1 MATVTAFETH
11 RHFLGV
17 VRLDLE
23 LPDCIAG
30 ILEELHLCEGCARAR
45 RCSAVVWDNSAL
57 ARSSSTRP
65 RFCSRFA
72 RSPSA
77 ISRASSASTRVLGRS
92 IGHLSLPTHLTNR
105 PPTVSSSERF
115 LPLRRMS

>member
-77 ISRASSASTRVLGRS
+77 ISLQVQ
-92 IGHLSLPTHLTNR
+92 
-105 PPTVSSSERF
+105 
-115 LPLRRMS
+115 LRRDVARKKYRTGRPTRRHVSGSHDDDRWPGACRSG